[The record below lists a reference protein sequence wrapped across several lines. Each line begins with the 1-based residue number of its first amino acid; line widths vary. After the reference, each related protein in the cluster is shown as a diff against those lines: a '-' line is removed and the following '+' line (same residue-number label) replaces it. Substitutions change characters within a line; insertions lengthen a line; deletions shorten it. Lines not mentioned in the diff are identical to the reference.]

1 MRLLSFLILLF
12 FFACK
17 NEPQKVPVSQVSDL
31 DFIWKTEAFED
42 VQILRIK
49 SESYNNLSLKQK
61 LLVYYLTQAGLSGR
75 DIIYD
80 QNHRYNL
87 IIRRTLEKIITDFN
101 GDKTTEDWKNLERYT
116 KLIWFSNGIHHPY
129 SKNKILPRFTR
140 DYFDFLLNETN
151 LVLNPEVKN
160 VIFNP
165 KIDSKIVSF
174 DHSKDLINQSA
185 VNFYDR
191 DLTEPD
197 VDAYYKSLKLVTG
210 DSAISFGLNS
220 KIVLNGDG
228 SVSEKIWKLDGMYD
242 PAIKKIIFW
251 LEKAIE
257 VVENQEQAEALN
269 LLIKY
274 YSNGD
279 LKLWEEFK
287 HVWSKNQIGDIEF
300 INSFIDVSNDPK
312 GMKATFK
319 SIVEIKDFEATKRIK
334 IISENAQWFE
344 NNSPIFPKCK
354 KKKVIGTPFKET
366 ELIYESAFTTQN
378 NQFSTKH
385 PMLDWFR
392 QKHGLQTA
400 KYGNIEETY
409 NNVTGKLIFQEFAST
424 NEEIERYQKY
434 NHIVNK
440 VFIELQQ
447 IIGQSLAQSE
457 VACMVPSDGLN
468 EYNTIMKEAIADLKA
483 LYFIVDPKMV
493 ELKLLP
499 SSDVGKTAYEI
510 YMLHGLMIQLN
521 RLDPGKNIE
530 EAQMKIRQLI
540 AVYAFE
546 KAQSKNVISKVN
558 RGKKTYYRINDY
570 AHLRHIF
577 GELLIEFQQILSQG
591 DYDAAKNLFE
601 KYCVIADQ
609 NILAEVNLRINK
621 LNLPPC
627 NGFIQPEFILV
638 KDDLGKIIDIKIEY
652 PKDYSRQMLNHSKK
666 YSFLP
671 NLN

>member
-1 MRLLSFLILLF
+1 M
-12 FFACK
+12 
-17 NEPQKVPVSQVSDL
+17 
-31 DFIWKTEAFED
+31 
-42 VQILRIK
+42 
-49 SESYNNLSLKQK
+49 
-61 LLVYYLTQAGLSGR
+61 
-75 DIIYD
+75 
-80 QNHRYNL
+80 
-87 IIRRTLEKIITDFN
+87 
-101 GDKTTEDWKNLERYT
+101 
-116 KLIWFSNGIHHPY
+116 
-129 SKNKILPRFTR
+129 
-140 DYFDFLLNETN
+140 
-151 LVLNPEVKN
+151 
-160 VIFNP
+160 
-165 KIDSKIVSF
+165 
-174 DHSKDLINQSA
+174 INQSA

-257 VVENQEQAEALN
+257 VVENQEQAESLN

-274 YSNGD
+274 DSNGD

-354 KKKVIGTPFKET
+354 KRKVIGTPFKET

-409 NNVTGKLIFQEFAST
+409 NNVTGKLIFQEFA
-424 NEEIERYQKY
+424 
-434 NHIVNK
+434 
-440 VFIELQQ
+440 
-447 IIGQSLAQSE
+447 
-457 VACMVPSDGLN
+457 
-468 EYNTIMKEAIADLKA
+468 
-483 LYFIVDPKMV
+483 
-493 ELKLLP
+493 
-499 SSDVGKTAYEI
+499 
-510 YMLHGLMIQLN
+510 
-521 RLDPGKNIE
+521 
-530 EAQMKIRQLI
+530 
-540 AVYAFE
+540 
-546 KAQSKNVISKVN
+546 
-558 RGKKTYYRINDY
+558 
-570 AHLRHIF
+570 
-577 GELLIEFQQILSQG
+577 
-591 DYDAAKNLFE
+591 
-601 KYCVIADQ
+601 
-609 NILAEVNLRINK
+609 
-621 LNLPPC
+621 
-627 NGFIQPEFILV
+627 
-638 KDDLGKIIDIKIEY
+638 
-652 PKDYSRQMLNHSKK
+652 
-666 YSFLP
+666 
-671 NLN
+671 

>member
-1 MRLLSFLILLF
+1 
-12 FFACK
+12 
-17 NEPQKVPVSQVSDL
+17 
-31 DFIWKTEAFED
+31 
-42 VQILRIK
+42 
-49 SESYNNLSLKQK
+49 
-61 LLVYYLTQAGLSGR
+61 
-75 DIIYD
+75 
-80 QNHRYNL
+80 
-87 IIRRTLEKIITDFN
+87 
-101 GDKTTEDWKNLERYT
+101 
-116 KLIWFSNGIHHPY
+116 
-129 SKNKILPRFTR
+129 
-140 DYFDFLLNETN
+140 
-151 LVLNPEVKN
+151 
-160 VIFNP
+160 
-165 KIDSKIVSF
+165 
-174 DHSKDLINQSA
+174 
-185 VNFYDR
+185 
-191 DLTEPD
+191 
-197 VDAYYKSLKLVTG
+197 
-210 DSAISFGLNS
+210 
-220 KIVLNGDG
+220 
-228 SVSEKIWKLDGMYD
+228 
-242 PAIKKIIFW
+242 
-251 LEKAIE
+251 
-257 VVENQEQAEALN
+257 
-269 LLIKY
+269 
-274 YSNGD
+274 
-279 LKLWEEFK
+279 
-287 HVWSKNQIGDIEF
+287 
-300 INSFIDVSNDPK
+300 
-312 GMKATFK
+312 MKATFK

-354 KKKVIGTPFKET
+354 KRKVIGTPFKET

-447 IIGQSLAQSE
+447 IIGQSLSQSE